1 MLWELCGGIFA
12 ERNVS
17 EKSFHIICRQI
28 ALTRQE
34 LEEKL
39 QSSGYIPEHLEQ
51 LNQTL
56 NRVARALEA
65 ARELPPTGKKKPQKH
80 NGNIRKMIYLL
91 VAVFSLLAF
100 LILPRTREDSET
112 WDQQREELAE
122 TMDAADKLIEDTKSA
137 ERDLQLAKE
146 ELQKEMKK
154 NFGVDVV
161 FFGKKDKPY
170 GYMLIDHANKTVI
183 HGARVLAVEELL
195 DFATPEQR
203 FDRIEAFIDQLLT
216 LNPKTT
222 QGEIFQ
228 KLKKQ
233 RAYIKKGVIYFDGK
247 SRPLPPFMAKA
258 IDRNNRISFIE
269 KFKPTSAAEVALL
282 CKVFKVD
289 RPDLVD
295 ISPERSSNYADA
307 VNKLHGIFNDP
318 EVKSP
323 RSTMYQE
330 GFIIRQ
336 VDDTY
341 YAINFKEHILIN
353 LNEEGFDV
361 ERVKK
366 KSKKQK
372 RKGTPL
378 RNLPN

>member
-1 MLWELCGGIFA
+1 
-12 ERNVS
+12 
-17 EKSFHIICRQI
+17 
-28 ALTRQE
+28 
-34 LEEKL
+34 
-39 QSSGYIPEHLEQ
+39 
-51 LNQTL
+51 
-56 NRVARALEA
+56 
-65 ARELPPTGKKKPQKH
+65 
-80 NGNIRKMIYLL
+80 
-91 VAVFSLLAF
+91 
-100 LILPRTREDSET
+100 
-112 WDQQREELAE
+112 
-122 TMDAADKLIEDTKSA
+122 
-137 ERDLQLAKE
+137 
-146 ELQKEMKK
+146 MKK

-372 RKGTPL
+372 RKGTPFKKSSKL
-378 RNLPN
+378 NPIKSLQQKSHQGLGKLNKKGIGSHSANREWEVGKNSNYDEVDNGRSLKM

>member
-1 MLWELCGGIFA
+1 M
-12 ERNVS
+12 
-17 EKSFHIICRQI
+17 
-28 ALTRQE
+28 
-34 LEEKL
+34 
-39 QSSGYIPEHLEQ
+39 
-51 LNQTL
+51 
-56 NRVARALEA
+56 
-65 ARELPPTGKKKPQKH
+65 
-80 NGNIRKMIYLL
+80 
-91 VAVFSLLAF
+91 
-100 LILPRTREDSET
+100 
-112 WDQQREELAE
+112 
-122 TMDAADKLIEDTKSA
+122 
-137 ERDLQLAKE
+137 
-146 ELQKEMKK
+146 
-154 NFGVDVV
+154 
-161 FFGKKDKPY
+161 
-170 GYMLIDHANKTVI
+170 
-183 HGARVLAVEELL
+183 
-195 DFATPEQR
+195 
-203 FDRIEAFIDQLLT
+203 DRIEAFIDQLLT

-372 RKGTPL
+372 RKGTPFKKSSKL
-378 RNLPN
+378 NPIKSLQQKSHQGLGKLNKKGIGSHSANREWKLVKIPIMTKWTTDVP

>member
-1 MLWELCGGIFA
+1 
-12 ERNVS
+12 
-17 EKSFHIICRQI
+17 
-28 ALTRQE
+28 
-34 LEEKL
+34 
-39 QSSGYIPEHLEQ
+39 
-51 LNQTL
+51 
-56 NRVARALEA
+56 
-65 ARELPPTGKKKPQKH
+65 
-80 NGNIRKMIYLL
+80 MIYLL

-341 YAINFKEHILIN
+341 YAINFK
-353 LNEEGFDV
+353 
-361 ERVKK
+361 
-366 KSKKQK
+366 
-372 RKGTPL
+372 GT
-378 RNLPN
+378 

>member
-1 MLWELCGGIFA
+1 MGYEVFQKDGNVFVKQGGRIQKKLPLTEIEA
-12 ERNVS
+12 LYKKGYQDKARN
-17 EKSFHIICRQI
+17 RQ
-28 ALTRQE
+28 L
-34 LEEKL
+34 
-39 QSSGYIPEHLEQ
+39 
-51 LNQTL
+51 
-56 NRVARALEA
+56 RAYL
-65 ARELPPTGKKKPQKH
+65 KK
-80 NGNIRKMIYLL
+80 Y
-91 VAVFSLLAF
+91 
-100 LILPRTREDSET
+100 
-112 WDQQREELAE
+112 
-122 TMDAADKLIEDTKSA
+122 
-137 ERDLQLAKE
+137 RDVCANKE

-154 NFGVDVV
+154 SFGVDVV

-203 FDRIEAFIDQLLT
+203 FDRIEAFIDRLLT
-216 LNPKTT
+216 LNPKIT

-233 RAYIKKGVIYFDGK
+233 HAYIKKGVIYYDGQ

-269 KFKPTSAAEVALL
+269 KFRPQNEAEVEML

-295 ISPERSSNYADA
+295 ISTERPPKYADS
-307 VNKLHGIFNDP
+307 VGRLHEIFNDP

-323 RSTMYQE
+323 RSAMYQE

-353 LNEEGFDV
+353 LNEEDFDV

-366 KSKKQK
+366 KSKKPK
-372 RKGTPL
+372 RQGVPFKKSKKKTLNPVKSLQRKSHQGLGKL
-378 RNLPN
+378 RKEGIGSHSANREWEVGKKTDYDEVDDGRSLRM

>member
-1 MLWELCGGIFA
+1 
-12 ERNVS
+12 
-17 EKSFHIICRQI
+17 
-28 ALTRQE
+28 
-34 LEEKL
+34 
-39 QSSGYIPEHLEQ
+39 
-51 LNQTL
+51 
-56 NRVARALEA
+56 
-65 ARELPPTGKKKPQKH
+65 
-80 NGNIRKMIYLL
+80 
-91 VAVFSLLAF
+91 
-100 LILPRTREDSET
+100 
-112 WDQQREELAE
+112 
-122 TMDAADKLIEDTKSA
+122 
-137 ERDLQLAKE
+137 
-146 ELQKEMKK
+146 MKK

-203 FDRIEAFIDQLLT
+203 FDRIEAYIGQLLQ
-216 LNPKTT
+216 LNPKIT
-222 QGEIFQ
+222 QREIFQ

-233 RAYIKKGVIYFDGK
+233 HAYIKKGVIYYDGQ
-247 SRPLPPFMAKA
+247 SRPLPEEMAAA
-258 IDRNNRISFIE
+258 INRNNRISFIE
-269 KFKPTSAAEVALL
+269 KFRPQNEAEVELL
-282 CKVFKVD
+282 RKAFKVD
-289 RPDLVD
+289 RPDMVS
-295 ISPERSSNYADA
+295 ISTERPPKYADS
-307 VNKLHGIFNDP
+307 VGRLHEIFNDP

-323 RSTMYQE
+323 RSAMYQE

-372 RKGTPL
+372 RNGVPFKKSKKKTLNPIKSLQRKSHQGLGKL
-378 RNLPN
+378 RKEGVGSHSANREWEVGKKTNYDEVDNGHSLKM

>member
-1 MLWELCGGIFA
+1 M
-12 ERNVS
+12 
-17 EKSFHIICRQI
+17 
-28 ALTRQE
+28 
-34 LEEKL
+34 
-39 QSSGYIPEHLEQ
+39 
-51 LNQTL
+51 
-56 NRVARALEA
+56 
-65 ARELPPTGKKKPQKH
+65 
-80 NGNIRKMIYLL
+80 
-91 VAVFSLLAF
+91 
-100 LILPRTREDSET
+100 
-112 WDQQREELAE
+112 
-122 TMDAADKLIEDTKSA
+122 
-137 ERDLQLAKE
+137 KE
-146 ELQKEMKK
+146 

-183 HGARVLAVEELL
+183 HGVRVLAVEELL

-233 RAYIKKGVIYFDGK
+233 RAYIKKGVIYYDGK

-269 KFKPTSAAEVALL
+269 KFHPKNEAEVEML

-295 ISPERSSNYADA
+295 IFSERSSKYADA
-307 VNKLHGIFNDP
+307 VSQLHDIFNDP

-323 RSTMYQE
+323 RSALYQE

-341 YAINFKEHILIN
+341 YAVNFKEHILIN

-372 RKGTPL
+372 RQGVPFKKSKKKTLNPVKSLQRKSHQGLGKL
-378 RNLPN
+378 RKEGIGSHSANREWEVGKKTNYDEVDDGRSFKR